1 MLLEVNGS
9 LSFNFNLINFIKFA
23 DDAKLGGVVSTLEN
37 RIRIQND
44 FDSVEDCLKW
54 IDAIQQ
60 G

>member
-44 FDSVEDCLKW
+44 FDSVEDCLK
-54 IDAIQQ
+54 
-60 G
+60 